1 MKKIILAICA
11 VTMLTETTG
20 YEMPPAPAEVEIV
33 ETVAVVENVEPM
45 REVEL
50 FKEIP
55 EVEVEEIEEEIL
67 EEARSIEEIVET
79 VEIEPVE
86 PPSEALSAHQT
97 NFIYFDI
104 PLDRD
109 LQEHLYAVCEARGVD
124 PALVVAMI
132 QRESN
137 FDIDAIGD
145 QGNSLGL
152 MQIQPRWNQ
161 ERMAA
166 LNCWDLLDPYQNIT
180 VGVDIIGELLEDGKG
195 VEWALM
201 AYNGGPA
208 YANRLSGSG
217 SVSTYAKAV
226 LEGRGRYGSGV

>member
-20 YEMPPAPAEVEIV
+20 YEMYPAPAEVEIA
-33 ETVAVVENVEPM
+33 EAVVENVEPM

-55 EVEVEEIEEEIL
+55 EVEVEVEEFE
-67 EEARSIEEIVET
+67 EEIVET

-86 PPSEALSAHQT
+86 PISEALSAPQT

-124 PALVVAMI
+124 PALVIAMI

-161 ERMAA
+161 ERMNK
-166 LNCWDLLDPYQNIT
+166 LGCLDLLDPYQNIT

-208 YANRLSGSG
+208 YANRLAASGTVSKYAR
-217 SVSTYAKAV
+217 SVLK
-226 LEGRGRYGSGV
+226 EREKYGSGA